1 MVKVILG
8 VLMATT
14 MLAATLIPSQVL
26 TVSISERLIVIS
38 TQVPPNSKL
47 FGTEEEVLASIATV
61 NEDINICSLKMTT
74 ITTRNS
80 QEKNYDTG

>member
-1 MVKVILG
+1 
-8 VLMATT
+8 
-14 MLAATLIPSQVL
+14 
-26 TVSISERLIVIS
+26 
-38 TQVPPNSKL
+38 VPPNSKL
-47 FGTEEEVLASIATV
+47 FEAEEEVLASIATV